1 MAINILHIETSS
13 KNCSVAIG
21 SDGKI
26 NSYCEEISQDYK
38 HSENLHLFIQWALEG
53 AELALSDIHAISV
66 GKGPGSYTGL
76 RIGLA
81 SAKGFCFGNDIPLI
95 SINSLYILAVPYLNS
110 EYDYIIPVIDARR
123 MEIYTSVLNKK
134 GEYLIETHAHILN
147 EKSFEQISSKKVLFV
162 GDAVEKTENFL
173 KETSF
178 PLENATFI
186 NAYPQ
191 AKNMV
196 DLSYKKFQ
204 QTIFEDVAYFDPLYL
219 KDWK

>member
-134 GEYLIETHAHILN
+134 GEYLIETHAHVLN

-173 KETSF
+173 KEISF

-191 AKNMV
+191 SKNMV